1 MQMQIQGCTT
11 MWMACFLYLPSQSIQ
26 ILTWP
31 VANNWISRLLQLN
44 VSFSEHRIVGQQ
56 ETWRGFLWSRNLGE
70 CKFLWA
76 QDSRTTGRKIPREQ
90 SPGSRVL
97 WGDLDLSPPSIRGS
111 TRVGVGVGDHGMG
124 WLCHGNQPNHSP
136 NQHSRKGTRVGQV
149 RSLSHPCLVIEIACF
164 RRGV

>member
-1 MQMQIQGCTT
+1 MILDKGIG
-11 MWMACFLYLPSQSIQ
+11 FL
-26 ILTWP
+26 
-31 VANNWISRLLQLN
+31 WIDHGYEIWGSA
-44 VSFSEHRIVGQQ
+44 SFHGHWVLWKQQ
-56 ETWRGFLWSRNLGE
+56 ETLRGFLWSRNLGE